1 MASLQGGN
9 GGSFIT
15 PDGPAIT
22 GPLSII
28 PQAGGGSLTFLFL
41 GIQQADV
48 VSVNILPSSLAAVI
62 SNSQV
67 GHGPVACGD
76 CLGLACLRPVEPGI
90 VLQRRTTWAESRLRG
105 GGVGGHCLYIIFV
118 VFHPFYI

>member
-28 PQAGGGSLTFLFL
+28 PQAGGGSGGSLTFLFL

-67 GHGPVACGD
+67 GHGLVACGD
-76 CLGLACLRPVEPGI
+76 CLGLVCLCRCGAGHRVAAENCLGQIWVE
-90 VLQRRTTWAESRLRG
+90 RG
-105 GGVGGHCLYIIFV
+105 GACCWYMLIVC
-118 VFHPFYI
+118 FHPF